1 MCTSNNMTTLEV
13 DSKLSELDDP
23 IEFTSLQPSDV
34 IGKEFASIEDAEA
47 FYNNYSMFIGFSIGK
62 DEKRHDIQG
71 TMDFFEQHAYDEEN
85 EAIHRLDM
93 KLNALVQQYGEWKS
107 MIFARE
113 QTQAMN
119 SYNLWPVHEPFE
131 HSYNP
136 WPSNE
141 PYGNS
146 HSQWSSYEPYDNTY
160 NPDWR
165 NNQDFSWSHN
175 EVNTYE
181 QPVSPAI
188 EDMLQQ
194 MQQQM

>member
-1 MCTSNNMTTLEV
+1 MSTTL
-13 DSKLSELDDP
+13 STWNWQTQMPK
-23 IEFTSLQPSDV
+23 
-34 IGKEFASIEDAEA
+34 
-47 FYNNYSMFIGFSIGK
+47 
-62 DEKRHDIQG
+62 G
-71 TMDFFEQHAYDEEN
+71 TMDFYEQHAYDVES

-93 KLNALVQQYGEWKS
+93 KLDALVQQYGEWKS
-107 MIFARE
+107 MIFARD
-113 QTQAMN
+113 QTEVMN

-136 WPSNE
+136 WPINE

-160 NPDWR
+160 NPDWK

-175 EVNTYE
+175 EVNTYK

-194 MQQQM
+194 MQQQIQQQTQQM